1 MPRDWLIKK
10 RNKLDISQQNVAGAC
25 SITRAYYTQI
35 ESGVRNPSVVVA
47 KRIAKYLNFDWTI
60 FLAINVTKRNITK
73 VDIPQA
79 KPQRHRIYFEI
90 NI

>member
-25 SITRAYYTQI
+25 SITRAYHTQI

-60 FLAINVTKRNITK
+60 FFSDKCNEKKHNEGRYTPDQGPA
-73 VDIPQA
+73 A
-79 KPQRHRIYFEI
+79 
-90 NI
+90 